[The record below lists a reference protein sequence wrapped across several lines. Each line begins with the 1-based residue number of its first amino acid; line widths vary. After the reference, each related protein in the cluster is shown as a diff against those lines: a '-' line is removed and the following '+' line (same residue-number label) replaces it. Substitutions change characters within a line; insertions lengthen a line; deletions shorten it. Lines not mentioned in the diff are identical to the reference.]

1 MPQVGY
7 GVYKVTENETY
18 DSVLAAIEAGYRAID
33 TAQYYF
39 NEEEVGRAI
48 KDCGVPREELF
59 ITTKVWNSHQ
69 GREKT
74 LEAFENSMTKLG
86 LDYLDL
92 YLIHWPAPKLD
103 KYVET
108 YKTMEELYHAGRVK
122 AIGVSNFHQ
131 NHLQKLLDECD
142 VKPVIN
148 QVECH
153 PYLPQS
159 ELKTFCQKNDIQ
171 FECWSPLFRGGK
183 VLEEELVKDLASK
196 YNKTPAQ
203 IVLRWHIE
211 EESVIIPKS
220 ITPSRIKENID
231 LFDFELTKDEV
242 ASITAL
248 GRDERIGSNPEEM
261 NVSTL

>member
-1 MPQVGY
+1 MSTITLNNGIKMPQVGY

-48 KDCGVPREELF
+48 KDCGVPREDLF

-131 NHLQKLLDECD
+131 NHLQKLLG
-142 VKPVIN
+142 
-148 QVECH
+148 H
-153 PYLPQS
+153 L
-159 ELKTFCQKNDIQ
+159 
-171 FECWSPLFRGGK
+171 
-183 VLEEELVKDLASK
+183 
-196 YNKTPAQ
+196 
-203 IVLRWHIE
+203 
-211 EESVIIPKS
+211 S
-220 ITPSRIKENID
+220 I
-231 LFDFELTKDEV
+231 
-242 ASITAL
+242 
-248 GRDERIGSNPEEM
+248 
-261 NVSTL
+261 